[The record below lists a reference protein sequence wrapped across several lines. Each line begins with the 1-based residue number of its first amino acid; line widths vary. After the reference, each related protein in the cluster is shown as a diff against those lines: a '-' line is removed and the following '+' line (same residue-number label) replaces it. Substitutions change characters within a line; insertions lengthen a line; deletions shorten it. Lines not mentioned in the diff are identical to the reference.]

1 MGNKKASYVCSHP
14 LAGHPQC
21 ESCDILASEGHLV
34 IELVKYRGKVLCPG
48 CVKRWKGLEKKE
60 GHPLTFEEMMLDKN
74 ERVRAKNPPRRR
86 VRTKNPPRSVC

>member
-21 ESCDILASEGHLV
+21 ESCGILAGEGHVVL
-34 IELVKYRGKVLCPG
+34 ELVRYREKMLCPG
-48 CVKRWKGLEKKE
+48 CVKRWEALEKVD